1 MKLDRG
7 IRALVHDED
16 GVTSIEYAF
25 IAMLIALA
33 VVAAVTDIGTSLDE
47 AYEDISNAFPSF

>member
-1 MKLDRG
+1 MRLDRG

-16 GVTSIEYAF
+16 GVTSIEYVF

-33 VVAAVTDIGTSLDE
+33 VVAAVTDIGTSLDG